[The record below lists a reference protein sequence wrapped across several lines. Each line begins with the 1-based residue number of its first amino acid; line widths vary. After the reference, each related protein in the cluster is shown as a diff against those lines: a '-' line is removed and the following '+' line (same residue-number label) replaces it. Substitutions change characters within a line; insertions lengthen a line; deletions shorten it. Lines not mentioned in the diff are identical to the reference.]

1 MKKGEGKLGQKAKK
15 SFSGEESLSA
25 DRKDR
30 FKKKKCLSECE
41 LRDGVQGTLCFSQVP
56 ASTLSQLRPSS
67 SPTVKPTAARQHT
80 RAPAHSSQELA
91 AMSEAVAGSMTS
103 RCLFAVSIRVTSV
116 FRVFAIGL
124 STLFF
129 GYFLVFRLLPPP
141 PSSHTLAGPAFSCV
155 APPCCRGRDLA
166 LSSEPGLSVPRGHYL
181 LWLGRKLGPSAPGR
195 RSSGPGAPGL
205 GVLVDPPAQSFRGRL

>member
-1 MKKGEGKLGQKAKK
+1 MVRRPRKASLGKSHSVQTGRTGL
-15 SFSGEESLSA
+15 
-25 DRKDR
+25 
-30 FKKKKCLSECE
+30 KKKNAYQNVSLGMGFREPSAFLKE
-41 LRDGVQGTLCFSQVP
+41 VP

-67 SPTVKPTAARQHT
+67 SPTVTPTAARQHT

>member
-1 MKKGEGKLGQKAKK
+1 MVRRPRKASLGK
-15 SFSGEESLSA
+15 SHSA
-25 DRKDR
+25 QTGRTGL
-30 FKKKKCLSECE
+30 KKKNAYQNVSLGMGFREPSACLKE
-41 LRDGVQGTLCFSQVP
+41 VP

-67 SPTVKPTAARQHT
+67 SPTVTPTAARQHT

-181 LWLGRKLGPSAPGR
+181 LWLGRKLGPNAPGR